1 MLASIYASLKR
12 WAGQGVQVDTVISG
26 ENCTVRSSGLAAS
39 GLPEVELADCP
50 LRLREVAENLVSN
63 VATNGK
69 AAPESLK
76 IGKLIGAR
84 FVSPK
89 QPLVETFRLIKSYA
103 DPDFLRIVDTE
114 ENSTAFPHRLVATHL
129 CATADK
135 TRSEAL
141 RLLLVSV
148 EVWGR
153 ENTASNAA
161 LGDFELN
168 PNNFWSWVDLGT
180 ALADAQELD
189 EAILRW
195 KIAACVWPRGG
206 KLYAGRM
213 LERSKSRPAWNSKEK
228 AVLAFWQSVSND
240 SIKAWCAELGV
251 GLTDL
256 ELTD

>member
-1 MLASIYASLKR
+1 LKR
-12 WAGQGVQVDTVISG
+12 WVGPRVQVDTLTSG
-26 ENCTVRSSGLAAS
+26 EGHILRSRGLVTS
-39 GLPEVELADCP
+39 GLPEVEIADCP
-50 LRLREVAENLVSN
+50 PRLREVAANLVSS
-63 VATNGK
+63 VAANG
-69 AAPESLK
+69 ASEPESLK
-76 IGKLIGAR
+76 VGKLIGAR

-89 QPLVETFRLIKSYA
+89 QPLVETFRLIKSCA
-103 DPDFLRIVDTE
+103 DPHVLRIVDRE
-114 ENSTAFPHRLVATHL
+114 ENFTAFPHRLIATHL

-135 TRSEAL
+135 NRSEAL

-148 EVWGR
+148 EVWGQ
-153 ENTASNAA
+153 ENAASNAA
-161 LGDFELN
+161 LGDFEVN

-189 EAILRW
+189 EAILHW

-206 KLYAGRM
+206 KLYANRM
-213 LERSKSRPAWNSKEK
+213 LERSRSRPAWNSKEK

-240 SIKAWCAELGV
+240 SIKAWCAELRV